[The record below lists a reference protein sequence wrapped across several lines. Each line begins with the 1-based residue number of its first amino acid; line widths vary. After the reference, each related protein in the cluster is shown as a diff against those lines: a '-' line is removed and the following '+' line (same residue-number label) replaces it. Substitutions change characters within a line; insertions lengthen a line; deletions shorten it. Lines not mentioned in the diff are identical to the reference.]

1 MSTKTKTKNNN
12 TETKILRELKKLPLD
27 MVRTIYKKYLKE
39 QFKTLKKELKEVTNP
54 NIQEGTRAWNFH
66 RQSAART
73 NETRKMRN
81 LATQLQEMKEKQ
93 KRKEISKKN
102 YIRFHKKMV
111 QNYPNI
117 SRYSKMTFMKP
128 RRLNNNNNN

>member
-1 MSTKTKTKNNN
+1 MSTKTKNNN

-111 QNYPNI
+111 KNYPNI
-117 SRYSKMTFMKP
+117 SRYLKMTFMKP
-128 RRLNNNNNN
+128 RPLNNNNNN